1 MQSSQHVGDVR
12 AEDPLIGMQLI
23 QDDEPQL
30 LPERLPGPVVR
41 EKRQVQEVGVADEN
55 LGRIGLELR
64 PAVGR
69 RVAIQDLG
77 PDARPLREELPEGL
91 QLVLL
96 ERLGGK
102 QEQGAG
108 LGVAEQ
114 VLQDGKLIRQALPG
128 RRPGDDQDV
137 PAGPGVR
144 HGVDLV
150 GVEPL
155 DADLLQG
162 LPERRGER
170 GRQIG
175 KAWRPGRNLL
185 DVDQVAA
192 ALAAACQALEETLQG
207 RRRAPGW
214 GHPGGRARHARS
226 SLTRAPE
233 ETARKTVASPDTVPM
248 MFTGLAARGRSSV
261 LAGVR
266 PKKMQKA
273 VPGGQ

>member
-1 MQSSQHVGDVR
+1 MQSAQDVGDVG
-12 AEDPLIGMQLI
+12 AEDPLIGVQLI
-23 QDDEPQL
+23 QDDEPQS
-30 LPERLPGPVVR
+30 LPERLPGSVVR
-41 EKRQVQEVGVADEN
+41 EKREVQEVGVADEN

-69 RVAIQDLG
+69 RVAVQDLG
-77 PDARPLREELPEGL
+77 PDARSPREELPEGL

-96 ERLGGK
+96 QRLGGK

-108 LGVAEQ
+108 LGVREQ
-114 VLQDGKLIRQALPG
+114 VLQDGKLIGQALPG
-128 RRPGDDQDV
+128 GRPGDDQDV
-137 PAGPGVR
+137 PAGPGER

-162 LPERRGER
+162 LPERLGER

-175 KAWRPGRNLL
+175 ETRRPGGNLL

-207 RRRAPGW
+207 RGRAAGRRATRA
-214 GHPGGRARHARS
+214 GGRV
-226 SLTRAPE
+226 TPAP
-233 ETARKTVASPDTVPM
+233 ASPAP
-248 MFTGLAARGRSSV
+248 RRRPPGRPS
-261 LAGVR
+261 R
-266 PKKMQKA
+266 PRT
-273 VPGGQ
+273 PCR